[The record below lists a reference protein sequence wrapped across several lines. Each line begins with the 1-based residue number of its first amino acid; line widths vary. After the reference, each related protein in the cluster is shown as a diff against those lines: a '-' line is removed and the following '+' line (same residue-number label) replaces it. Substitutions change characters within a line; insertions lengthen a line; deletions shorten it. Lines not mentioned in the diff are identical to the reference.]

1 MEPFFDFVGHFWW
14 LIFPLSGLFGGW
26 ARSWSRA
33 SERRHRRRVELYKLR
48 NQAAKSEQAS
58 QSQVRQ
64 LMDSHDAVNRR
75 WLDYELDVGKL
86 IDFPVMTDVREPL
99 TVAFLR
105 AKRQA
110 DGLRPGAPGDI
121 TTASR
126 LAEYREAVN
135 GYELA
140 FDVAERE
147 ARRTVEKEGLRK
159 LLELLREP
167 RYRVVTT
174 WDLDPKCGKCDEN
187 RKLRYTTP
195 RGNEA
200 FETCECATTTTRWI
214 TEEMLV
220 HEVAKRSGKIL
231 AWYHPASRYFDDDSI
246 ASPNVLKSPDGVTL
260 EEMAKNPRDYGF
272 ATEADAQILAG
283 ALNEASA

>member
-75 WLDYELDVGKL
+75 WLTYELDVGKL

-110 DGLRPGAPGDI
+110 DGLRPAAPGDI
-121 TTASR
+121 TTTGR

-147 ARRTVEKEGLRK
+147 ARRIKDSNFTGPERERLATARK
-159 LLELLREP
+159 LLR
-167 RYRVVTT
+167 
-174 WDLDPKCGKCDEN
+174 
-187 RKLRYTTP
+187 
-195 RGNEA
+195 
-200 FETCECATTTTRWI
+200 
-214 TEEMLV
+214 
-220 HEVAKRSGKIL
+220 
-231 AWYHPASRYFDDDSI
+231 I
-246 ASPNVLKSPDGVTL
+246 ASDAGATPAERQTAYKRARRELDGLIVLPDATLDAL
-260 EEMAKNPRDYGF
+260 EEKIAGMI
-272 ATEADAQILAG
+272 DAGRTPDLHQG
-283 ALNEASA
+283 